1 MDLHTAGHRQGV
13 VAAPHHAAVE
23 AGRATLAAGGNAL
36 EAMVAM
42 AATIAAVYPHMT
54 QIGGDG
60 FWLVHQPS
68 GRVRALMAPGR
79 AGANARRELYREH
92 ETIPP
97 RGPLAALTVPGAIA
111 GWMLALEVARAH
123 GARLPLPDLLGPAI
137 RHAKD
142 GYTVTRSQ
150 ARLTAEK
157 LAELKDVPG
166 FAPTFLVDGR
176 PPDAGATLRQP
187 ALAATLDHLAQAGL
201 DDYYR
206 GDVAREI
213 AADLDR
219 VGSPVTR
226 GDLERCRASL
236 AEPLSVALEAGT
248 VFNTPPP
255 TQGLASLIILALFE
269 RLRAPDGESFDH
281 LHGLIEATKR
291 AFAVR
296 DRVVTDP
303 DRIQQPVERYLD
315 AGFLDGEARRID
327 RRKAAHWPLPYG
339 EGDTVWMGA
348 ADASGLVVS
357 YIQSLYW
364 EFGSGVVL
372 PATGVL
378 MQNRGASFSLEPGA
392 LNALAP
398 GRLPFHT
405 LNPALAVLRRWPRAR
420 PMAPWAATAS
430 RKRRPR
436 CSPGTC
442 AIARRSIA
450 RSMPRAGCSAAP
462 GARPTPICAWK
473 RASTAPWSSA
483 CSRPATMSR
492 CWRTPIPT
500 SWAMPGRWCSIPTG
514 RWKAPTI
521 RAPTAARRGCSDR
534 PPRHVG
540 TVISAPPFRRT
551 P

>member
-1 MDLHTAGHRQGV
+1 
-13 VAAPHHAAVE
+13 
-23 AGRATLAAGGNAL
+23 
-36 EAMVAM
+36 M

-111 GWMLALEVARAH
+111 GWMLALEVARVH
-123 GARLPLPDLLGPAI
+123 GARLPLPDLLEPAI

-166 FAPTFLVDGR
+166 FAHTFLVDGR

-236 AEPLSVALEAGT
+236 AEPLSVVLEAGT

-291 AFAVR
+291 AFAAR

-392 LNALAP
+392 AVPHTQP
-398 GRLPFHT
+398 GARG
-405 LNPALAVLRRWPRAR
+405 ARRWPRTGLRRDGRRRPAANAGRPVHPARALSRAARSRDRRPALAAR
-420 PMAPWAATAS
+420 PHLGVDPHQSAYGSALRRRPGRGPAS
-430 RKRRPR
+430 GRPR
-436 CSPGTC
+436 C
-442 AIARRSIA
+442 
-450 RSMPRAGCSAAP
+450 RATG
-462 GARPTPICAWK
+462 
-473 RASTAPWSSA
+473 
-483 CSRPATMSR
+483 
-492 CWRTPIPT
+492 
-500 SWAMPGRWCSIPTG
+500 GRL
-514 RWKAPTI
+514 
-521 RAPTAARRGCSDR
+521 
-534 PPRHVG
+534 
-540 TVISAPPFRRT
+540 F
-551 P
+551 